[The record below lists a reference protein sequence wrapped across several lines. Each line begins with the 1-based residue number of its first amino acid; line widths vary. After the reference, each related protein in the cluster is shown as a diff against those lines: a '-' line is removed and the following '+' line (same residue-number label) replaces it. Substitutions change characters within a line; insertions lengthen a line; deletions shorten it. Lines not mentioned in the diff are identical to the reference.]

1 MHDFEG
7 KRYIFSLIKS
17 NRNKIIG
24 INDMGP
30 NNVIISDVD
39 MEKEIVLVEFGDLIT
54 KKSIKLNHVKNDIAI
69 ID

>member
-39 MEKEIVLVEFGDLIT
+39 MEKEIVLVEFEDLIT

>member
-7 KRYIFSLIKS
+7 KRYIFSLIKG

-39 MEKEIVLVEFGDLIT
+39 MEKEIVLVEFEDLIT

>member
-1 MHDFEG
+1 
-7 KRYIFSLIKS
+7 
-17 NRNKIIG
+17 
-24 INDMGP
+24 MGP

-39 MEKEIVLVEFGDLIT
+39 MEKEIVLVEFEDLIT